1 MGLEDSTHPAFKR
14 ERAARN
20 LFQWLACRRIGRY
33 LSRSPTGP
41 SESSLDDAGPQLPMS
56 ELAEPSVLAETEE
69 SNVMVYRPRTK
80 LKLARKAARCPKCNK
95 LVGMRV
101 RCKTCHKK
109 LR

>member
-1 MGLEDSTHPAFKR
+1 M
-14 ERAARN
+14 
-20 LFQWLACRRIGRY
+20 ACVPPDRP
-33 LSRSPTGP
+33 LS
-41 SESSLDDAGPQLPMS
+41 SSLPDQSVREFVGRCRPLLAKS
-56 ELAEPSVLAETEE
+56 ELAERLSELAETEE

>member
-1 MGLEDSTHPAFKR
+1 MVRDCCKPA
-14 ERAARN
+14 ERN

-33 LSRSPTGP
+33 LSRSPDRSVREFVGRCR
-41 SESSLDDAGPQLPMS
+41 PQLAKS

>member
-1 MGLEDSTHPAFKR
+1 MPIRHVRFPEECCQRLLQASRAQPLSVACMPPDRPLSFSLPDRSVREFVGRCRPLLAKLE
-14 ERAARN
+14 
-20 LFQWLACRRIGRY
+20 
-33 LSRSPTGP
+33 
-41 SESSLDDAGPQLPMS
+41 
-56 ELAEPSVLAETEE
+56 LAETEE

-80 LKLARKAARCPKCNK
+80 LKLARKAKRCPKCNK

>member
-1 MGLEDSTHPAFKR
+1 MFGIKR
-14 ERAARN
+14 GAVRDCCKPAARN

-33 LSRSPTGP
+33 LSPSPTGP
-41 SESSLDDAGPQLPMS
+41 SESPLDDAGPCWQRQRQKIG
-56 ELAEPSVLAETEE
+56 LAETEE

-80 LKLARKAARCPKCNK
+80 LKLARKAKRCPKCNK